1 MKRHRFDPFSFL
13 FGAVFLTVGLT
24 VASGGSGV
32 DAVRPF
38 RAWPTAVVL
47 TGLVLVL
54 WTVSRVVRSGAREV
68 AEPVAD
74 GVPDGA
80 GADEGRWAEGVP
92 GAAEGAEEAERTDD
106 RDPSLTDTADLD
118 EMPPS

>member
-24 VASGGSGV
+24 VATGGSGV

-38 RAWPTAVVL
+38 RAWPAAVIL

-54 WTVSRVVRSGAREV
+54 WTVSRVVRSGAGEV
-68 AEPVAD
+68 AEPVAE
-74 GVPDGA
+74 GVPDVA
-80 GADEGRWAEGVP
+80 GVEDAKWAERVP

-106 RDPSLTDTADLD
+106 RNPNLTDTADLD
-118 EMPPS
+118 EMPPP